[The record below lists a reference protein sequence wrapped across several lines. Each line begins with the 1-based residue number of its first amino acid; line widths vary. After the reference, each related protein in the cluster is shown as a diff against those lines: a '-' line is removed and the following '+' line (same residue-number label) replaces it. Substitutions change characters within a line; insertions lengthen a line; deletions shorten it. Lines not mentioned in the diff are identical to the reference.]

1 MKTAD
6 RTHGLGWLLALPE
19 HGPATAAAEHAAAAA
34 DADRPLRVVIAGGGT
49 GGHLFPGI
57 AVAEEIRARNPQIR
71 VLFVSRGNDFER
83 AALAR
88 AGFPLETITVEG
100 LKGRGVWN
108 QLRALTHLPRAVL
121 QSARIVG
128 AFGPDLVI
136 GLGSYAAAPVIMA
149 AWLRRRPVALCEQNT
164 RPGIANRGLAPLADR
179 IYTAFERTGGGFDPR
194 KVVWTGNPLRREIV
208 QAATE
213 PHRNT
218 AAPRGEKFTVLVI
231 GGSQGAHGINV
242 AVAEALDHLHPRER
256 FDFVHQTGTADEAMA
271 RAAYRRAGIS
281 GRVQAFYDDMAAQ
294 YGRADLVICRAGA
307 TTVAEITALGKA
319 AIFIPFPHAADDHQ
333 RLNAQCL
340 VAAGAAE
347 MIAEAELS
355 GAMLAER
362 VTFFASR
369 PEALR
374 GLAEKSA
381 QLGKPEA
388 ARRIVDDCIEL
399 IARRTGQRANGPTG

>member
-1 MKTAD
+1 M
-6 RTHGLGWLLALPE
+6 
-19 HGPATAAAEHAAAAA
+19 
-34 DADRPLRVVIAGGGT
+34 
-49 GGHLFPGI
+49 
-57 AVAEEIRARNPQIR
+57 AV
-71 VLFVSRGNDFER
+71 
-83 AALAR
+83 
-88 AGFPLETITVEG
+88 
-100 LKGRGVWN
+100 
-108 QLRALTHLPRAVL
+108 H
-121 QSARIVG
+121 
-128 AFGPDLVI
+128 
-136 GLGSYAAAPVIMA
+136 
-149 AWLRRRPVALCEQNT
+149 
-164 RPGIANRGLAPLADR
+164 
-179 IYTAFERTGGGFDPR
+179 
-194 KVVWTGNPLRREIV
+194 
-208 QAATE
+208 
-213 PHRNT
+213 
-218 AAPRGEKFTVLVI
+218 
-231 GGSQGAHGINV
+231 
-242 AVAEALDHLHPRER
+242 
-256 FDFVHQTGTADEAMA
+256 
-271 RAAYRRAGIS
+271 
-281 GRVQAFYDDMAAQ
+281 

-399 IARRTGQRANGPTG
+399 IARRTGRRANGPTG